1 MKLFEDGDPFFA
13 PMLNALFA
21 AFRGTAVMNGCEVS
35 ATGTSR
41 TVSITAGTVQ
51 INGEVIAVSA
61 GSVTLDAG
69 STFDRYDL
77 VSVNASGS
85 KIVTKGTTKRKCP
98 TQPANTCLLAIVF
111 VPAGATVIATGNV
124 YDARLLASRLAAAA
138 LTCTGP
144 AAVGGSPAP
153 GPIDTPAGNIGARS
167 EFVDVAGLTTLRKSQ
182 IKTIGCSPGQTVTLM
197 SVIVPSNYSSTI
209 ASNCTLRVKA
219 MNPRTIANYGTI
231 TVYCN
236 GVPIGSAPIGEL
248 YDNYL
253 WMPPFNTTG
262 GFKAGDTLEIKLS
275 AGGTSGEGPSVAEI
289 HIYSSRA
296 TNVAACKV
304 FPEEGAW

>member
-1 MKLFEDGDPFFA
+1 
-13 PMLNALFA
+13 
-21 AFRGTAVMNGCEVS
+21 
-35 ATGTSR
+35 
-41 TVSITAGTVQ
+41 
-51 INGEVIAVSA
+51 
-61 GSVTLDAG
+61 
-69 STFDRYDL
+69 
-77 VSVNASGS
+77 VNASGS

-124 YDARLLASRLAAAA
+124 YDARLLSQNLAAAA
-138 LTCTGP
+138 IECAG
-144 AAVGGSPAP
+144 A
-153 GPIDTPAGNIGARS
+153 IDTPAGNIGARS
-167 EFVDVAGLTTLRKSQ
+167 QFVDIAAGLTTLRKSQ

-209 ASNCTLRVKA
+209 ASNCTLHVKA
-219 MNPRTIANYGTI
+219 MNPRTIPNYGTI

-248 YDNYL
+248 WDSYK

-262 GFKAGDTLEIKLS
+262 GFKAGDTLDIKLS
-275 AGGTSGEGPSVAEI
+275 AGGTSGGGPSVAEI

-296 TNVAACKV
+296 TNIAACKV
-304 FPEEGAW
+304 FHEEGTW